1 VLPATLPL
9 STDGRLSRP
18 AAAAIRAAIALAG
31 GREVCFV
38 CQVDEGG
45 VVRSARVVS
54 RGDVRSVLALP
65 GFAERGEMLVH
76 NHPSGLLEP
85 SGADLEVAQR
95 IFGNGVGFGIVDN
108 AATELY
114 VVVEVPRE
122 KATVD
127 VDPAAIDADLGP
139 DGPIARRLRRY
150 EDRPAQRAMAGE
162 IARLFNDGGVGLLE
176 AGTGVGK
183 SMGYLVPALRWAA
196 ANGERTVVSTNTIN
210 LQEQLVGKDLPFLAA
225 ALTDQKV
232 RFALLKGWRNYLCLQ
247 RLEQARVGGAALF
260 EAGMAAELG
269 ALEAWAER
277 TGDGS
282 VADLPTPP
290 RPEVWDEVAAEPDL
304 CQRMKC
310 PHFDRCFLF
319 KARREAAQADV
330 IVVNHHLLLSDVAVR
345 RAQQNWEDAAV
356 LPAYKRLVV
365 DEGHHLED
373 AAAAHLGTSVT
384 RRGLH
389 RLFSRLDRRGKGL
402 LGALVAR
409 LAEKTDLLSVASLD
423 LVQTRLVPA
432 AHGARDRADLVF
444 DLLQAWLEQQGQ
456 PVVRFGPDFA
466 KDPIWAAGL
475 DAALTDLLADVELL
489 HESLRLVRERLESD
503 EKRAEQLAPLLGELR
518 AVARRLASSGD
529 GLARALRPEGAR
541 AGGER
546 AAPEESVRWVELRG
560 KEKNVVVTA
569 VPLDL
574 APILRE
580 DLFKRVKT
588 AVVTSATLATRGERR
603 GGTYDRR
610 ASDAAGHDATGRGT
624 DTASFAFLA
633 NRLGL
638 TRPEF
643 EPATAAFPS
652 PFDYARQALL
662 VVPTDA
668 PAPNVDAPAHFL
680 HAIRHLLDTAAA
692 SDGGMFA
699 LFTSHRDVR
708 QAAAELRARGADRR
722 WPLLVH
728 GEDTRDALL
737 RRFRE
742 SGRAV
747 LLGTASFWEGVD
759 VPGDALRALLLAKL
773 PFRVPSEPVTAA
785 QCEAIEARGGDS
797 FREYMLPHA
806 ALRLKQGF
814 GRLVRTAHD
823 RGVVVLADPRVV
835 TKGYGRELLEGL
847 PPARRLAGPWGRL
860 RAEVEAFFAE
870 RRGAALDATV
880 DAMLEV

>member
-1 VLPATLPL
+1 MLPAALPL

-31 GREVCFV
+31 GREVCFA

-45 VVRSARVVS
+45 VVRSARVVA

-85 SGADLEVAQR
+85 SNADLEVASR

-114 VVVEVPRE
+114 VVVEVPRGKE
-122 KATVD
+122 TVD

-139 DGPIARRLRRY
+139 DGAIARRLRRY
-150 EDRPAQRAMAGE
+150 EDRPAQRQMASA

-210 LQEQLVGKDLPFLAA
+210 LQEQLVGKDLPFLAE

-232 RFALLKGWRNYLCLQ
+232 RFALLKGWRNYLCLH
-247 RLEQARVGGAALF
+247 RLEQARVGGQALF

-282 VADLPTPP
+282 VADLATPP
-290 RPEVWDEVAAEPDL
+290 RPEVWDEVSAEPDL

-384 RRGLH
+384 RRALQ
-389 RLFSRLDRRGKGL
+389 RLFARLDRRGKGL

-423 LVQTRLVPA
+423 LVQSRLVPA

-444 DLLQAWLEQQGQ
+444 DLLQTWCEGQGQ
-456 PVVRFGPDFA
+456 AVIRFGPDFA
-466 KDPIWAAGL
+466 RDPIWAAGL
-475 DAALTDLLADVELL
+475 DAALTDLLGDVELL

-503 EKRAEQLAPLLGELR
+503 EKRAEQLAPLLGEVR
-518 AVARRLASSGD
+518 AVARRLASAGD
-529 GLARALRPEGAR
+529 GLGRALKPEKGD
-541 AGGER
+541 
-546 AAPEESVRWVELRG
+546 ESVRWVELRG

-574 APILRE
+574 APILRD
-580 DLFKRVKT
+580 DLFKRVRT
-588 AVVTSATLATRGERR
+588 AVVTSATLATRDERR
-603 GGTYDRR
+603 GGAYDRR
-610 ASDAAGHDATGRGT
+610 ARDAGGAAE
-624 DTASFAFLA
+624 SFAFLA
-633 NRLGL
+633 SRLGI
-638 TRPEF
+638 TAPEF
-643 EPATAAFPS
+643 SPATAVFPS
-652 PFDYARQALL
+652 PFDYRRQALL

-668 PAPNVDAPAHFL
+668 PAPNVDGGAHFL
-680 HAIRHLLDTAAA
+680 HVVRHLLDTASA

-708 QAAAELRARGADRR
+708 EAASELRARGADRR

-759 VPGDALRALLLAKL
+759 VPGDALRALILAKV

-806 ALRLKQGF
+806 SLRLKQGF

-835 TKGYGRELLEGL
+835 TKGYGRDLLEGL
-847 PPARRLAGPWGRL
+847 PPARRLAGPWARL
-860 RAEVEAFFAE
+860 RAEVEAFYAE
-870 RRGAALDATV
+870 RRADATAAVV
-880 DAMLEV
+880 DAMFAE